1 MEIHATGVPAPSGD
15 PPTLGGVAGRLLPD
29 AASAP
34 VPTPSPALDQ
44 AIARA
49 NAAAREAGKTITF
62 SLDRELNKVVVKVV
76 DGTTN
81 EVIRQMPTEEMV
93 EISKSIRDMQG
104 LMLRIRA

>member
-1 MEIHATGVPAPSGD
+1 MEIHATGVPVPSGD
-15 PPTLGGVAGRLLPD
+15 PPTPGGVAGRLLPD
-29 AASAP
+29 AASVP
-34 VPTPSPALDQ
+34 VPTIDQ

-49 NAAAREAGKTITF
+49 IAAAREAGKTITF
-62 SLDRELNKVVVKVV
+62 SLDPELNKVVVRVV
-76 DGTTN
+76 DGSTN